1 MHSIKYMKIT
11 VLQLICRNNTLF
23 DTLIP
28 YWGRTEFNN
37 VSKETK
43 KKLTEKYSKD
53 ERNLAQSG
61 YIIYIYTC
69 MLLFFHFSYVFS
81 AHIFNIKHFW

>member
-1 MHSIKYMKIT
+1 MEIT

-61 YIIYIYTC
+61 YIIYICCY
-69 MLLFFHFSYVFS
+69 FSIPLTFS
-81 AHIFNIKHFW
+81 LHTYLILNISGEI